1 MDCLALSLRQPESGG
16 QKNLPLLFDQVKLP
30 SLILHEIGD
39 RGWVGRTESG
49 SDEMILDNLPTLTHS
64 DSMANYEKTGPFFS
78 FPEPLG
84 HFRKEV

>member
-1 MDCLALSLRQPESGG
+1 MDCMAPSLRQPESGG

-30 SLILHEIGD
+30 SLILHEIRN
-39 RGWVGRTESG
+39 RGWMGRTGSG

-64 DSMANYEKTGPFFS
+64 DSMTDYEKTGPFFS
-78 FPEPLG
+78 FPKPFG